1 MGSQL
6 VLFCRGFSTPQIF
19 VFVFI
24 TIFNWAF
31 PSISSVIV
39 LLTFAQSY
47 VVVVFSE
54 RIPYPSLY
62 FTYFSKLCSGCV
74 WGKGSLSFFIFY
86 LFRDNKMSIFY
97 PKRRGKKEKKEEVN
111 KERRIEE
118 RRFFFS
124 FLFLFFIFLRQI

>member
-1 MGSQL
+1 M

-47 VVVVFSE
+47 VVVVFGK

-62 FTYFSKLCSGCV
+62 FTYFVIIKCLY
-74 WGKGSLSFFIFY
+74 FI
-86 LFRDNKMSIFY
+86 
-97 PKRRGKKEKKEEVN
+97 PKEGEKKEKKEEVN
-111 KERRIEE
+111 KERGIEE

-124 FLFLFFIFLRQI
+124 FLFCFLIFNFYFFETDLTPLRSFENEYKKDE

>member
-24 TIFNWAF
+24 TIFNCAF

-47 VVVVFSE
+47 VVVVFGK

-62 FTYFSKLCSGCV
+62 FTYFVIIKCLYFIPKEG
-74 WGKGSLSFFIFY
+74 GKKKRKKRLI
-86 LFRDNKMSIFY
+86 
-97 PKRRGKKEKKEEVN
+97 RRGELKREG
-111 KERRIEE
+111 
-118 RRFFFS
+118 FS
-124 FLFLFFIFLRQI
+124 FLFFFVF